1 MRMRGGDV
9 TDETPTT
16 VTDETPTTVTDET
29 PTTVTDIAS
38 DSSISGNDQQP
49 GMAKKVKDAATN
61 AFGTIKNLGS
71 SFKNWL
77 GFGGKSRKHRKSRKN
92 HPRKT
97 RKNRKH

>member
-9 TDETPTT
+9 TDETPIT
-16 VTDETPTTVTDET
+16 VTDETHTTVTD
-29 PTTVTDIAS
+29 VAS
-38 DSSISGNDQQP
+38 DSSISGNEQQP
-49 GMAKKVKDAATN
+49 GMAKKAKDAATN

-77 GFGGKSRKHRKSRKN
+77 GFGGKKSRKHRKSRKN
-92 HPRKT
+92 HRKT